1 VQLTEEDLKS
11 GDHIYVRRKGI
22 LYSHHGIYAGEGSAF
37 HFKGLEKEKINP
49 VVKETGLDPFLQGG
63 KLRRRDYKKRLPHP
77 ETLKIAKEELSNSG
91 YSLGLNNC
99 EHFVS
104 YCATGK
110 RKSKQIRKT
119 VGGIIGVVIVTTGAI
134 IRKKTLKN
142 QEVKIY

>member
-1 VQLTEEDLKS
+1 MQLTEKDLKP

-22 LYSHHGIYAGEGSAF
+22 LYSHHGIYAGEGSVI

-49 VVKETGLDPFLQGG
+49 VVKETDFDHFLQGG

-77 ETLKIAKEELSNSG
+77 ETLKIAKKELSKSG

-104 YCATGK
+104 HCATGK
-110 RKSKQIRKT
+110 RKSKQIRRT

-134 IRKKTLKN
+134 IRKKTIKN
-142 QEVKIY
+142 QEVKFH